1 MDYTYLIIGGGMT
14 ADAAV
19 RGIRSVD
26 ASGKIGIIS
35 DDRYPP
41 YNRPLL
47 SKGLW
52 VGESFDSIWRKTEEE
67 GVILHLETRAESID
81 INNKTVTDN
90 KGNSYTFKKLLLATG
105 GSPNRLSCSDPD
117 VNYFRT
123 LDDYNRLHELY
134 LRGESFVIIG
144 SGFIATELAASLAM
158 NGKNVA
164 MLFRSRSIGSK
175 IYPKGFANFLN
186 AYYTENGVKLIP
198 NSMPTSI
205 TKKGNQYLITTT
217 NGTEL
222 IADGVIAGIGIHP
235 NTELAE
241 KCGLNIDNGVV
252 VDPFLQTSHPD
263 IYAAGDVANFYS
275 PALDRR
281 VRIEHEDCANSMGFC
296 VGKNMTG
303 KQEKYNYLPHFY
315 SDLFELGYEAVGE
328 LDGSMEIVED
338 WHDQYRKGAI
348 YYLKDNCLRGAIL
361 WGIWDQLDPIKEMIA
376 SKQKLLPE
384 QLIGKIVI

>member
-19 RGIRSVD
+19 QGIRSVD

-52 VGESFDSIWRKTEEE
+52 VGESFDSIWLKTEEAK
-67 GVILHLETRAESID
+67 VSLHLETRAVSID
-81 INNKTVTDN
+81 LVNKTVTDN
-90 KGNSYTFKKLLLATG
+90 KGNSYSYKKLLLATG

-144 SGFIATELAASLAM
+144 SGFVATELAASLAM

-164 MLFRSRSIGSK
+164 MLFRAPAIGSK
-175 IYPKGFANFLN
+175 VYPKGFANFLN
-186 AYYTENGVKLIP
+186 AYFTEHGVKLIP
-198 NSMPTSI
+198 HSTPTSI
-205 TKKGNQYLITTT
+205 VKKGNQYLVTTN

-222 IADGVIAGIGIHP
+222 IADGVVAGIGIHP
-235 NTELAE
+235 NIELAE
-241 KCGLNIDNGVV
+241 KCGLNIDDGIV
-252 VDPFLQTSHPD
+252 VDSFLQTSQPN

-275 PALDRR
+275 PTLDKR
-281 VRIEHEDCANSMGFC
+281 VRIEHEDSANSMGFC
-296 VGKNMTG
+296 VGKNMAG
-303 KQEKYNYLPHFY
+303 KQEEYNYLPYFY
-315 SDLFELGYEAVGE
+315 SDHFELGYEAVGE
-328 LDGSMEIVED
+328 IDGSMEMVED
-338 WHDQYRKGAI
+338 WHDQYRKGVI
-348 YYLKDNCLRGAIL
+348 YYLQDGYVRGAVL
-361 WGIWDQLDPIKEMIA
+361 WGIWDKVDQMKELIA
-376 SKQKLLPE
+376 SKQKFTPDL
-384 QLIGKIVI
+384 LIGKIVI